1 LTPSS
6 SRKRSARPS
15 ARGPESRVDA
25 VSWGIVAVA
34 LLLLVFAPLIF
45 TDFFVGVIL
54 TKALWLGIAAASLIF
69 LASYAGMVSLGQ
81 VGLYAIAGMMF
92 ANLVAADGGLDAAW
106 NPWVAVIAA
115 LLIATLA
122 GLLFG
127 AVAARSV
134 GIYFLMITLALGV
147 LVYYFFAQV
156 TQLSGFGGVNSPEL
170 PALIGNPGADPV
182 PLFYVTLAASVLVFL
197 GIRYLVRTPFGLAMQ
212 GLRDEPDRMR
222 ALGFNVALHR
232 TLAFAAGAFIAAVAG
247 ILSVWYNQRISPG
260 SISLGQTIDILVI
273 AVIGGLYRLEGAWV
287 GAIFFALLDNYSRE
301 YTPDVGEIL
310 GPERFNT
317 LIGIIFLVIVLVSP
331 GGLVGIWEKAKE
343 RMGPSPGGR
352 RSRAGPVGGDEP
364 PPPVQQ
370 PLGPG
375 RAA

>member
-1 LTPSS
+1 LTQ
-6 SRKRSARPS
+6 RLGRA
-15 ARGPESRVDA
+15 DA
-25 VSWGIVAVA
+25 ISWAIAAVA
-34 LLLLVFAPLIF
+34 LLLLLFAPLIF

-106 NPWVAVIAA
+106 NPWVAVVAA
-115 LLIATLA
+115 LLIANLA
-122 GLLFG
+122 GLFFG

-156 TQLSGFGGVNSPEL
+156 TQLSGFGGVNDPEL
-170 PALIGNPGADPV
+170 PALIGNPAADPV
-182 PLFYVTLAASVLVFL
+182 PLFYVTMAASVLIFL

-222 ALGFNVALHR
+222 ALGYNVALHR

-260 SISLGQTIDILVI
+260 SISLGQTIDSLVI

-301 YTPDVGEIL
+301 YTPSVGDIL

-317 LIGIIFLVIVLVSP
+317 VIGIIFLVIVLISP

-343 RMGPSPGGR
+343 RMGPSSGGR
-352 RSRAGPVGGDEP
+352 RSGAGPTAGDESSQ
-364 PPPVQQ
+364 PVNE

-375 RAA
+375 RAAGSSRVS

>member
-1 LTPSS
+1 LTQ
-6 SRKRSARPS
+6 RL
-15 ARGPESRVDA
+15 GRVDV
-25 VSWGIVAVA
+25 VSWAIVAVA
-34 LLLLVFAPLIF
+34 LLLLVLAPLIF

-106 NPWVAVIAA
+106 NPWVAVIVA

-122 GLLFG
+122 GLFFG

-156 TQLSGFGGVNSPEL
+156 TQLSGFGGVNDPEL
-170 PALIGNPGADPV
+170 PALIGNPGLDPI
-182 PLFYVTLAASVLVFL
+182 PLFYVTLAASVLIFL
-197 GIRYLVRTPFGLAMQ
+197 GIRYLVRTPFGLTMQ

-222 ALGFNVALHR
+222 ALGFNVTLHR
-232 TLAFAAGAFIAAVAG
+232 TLAFTAGAFIAGVAG

-301 YTPDVGEIL
+301 YTPDVGDVL

-317 LIGIIFLVIVLVSP
+317 LIGIVFLVIVLVSP
-331 GGLVGIWEKAKE
+331 GGLVGLWDKAKE
-343 RMGPSPGGR
+343 RMGPSSPGGR
-352 RSRAGPVGGDEP
+352 RSRAGPGDGEQSSQP
-364 PPPVQQ
+364 E
-370 PLGPG
+370 PLGSGP
-375 RAA
+375 AAESSGVS

>member
-1 LTPSS
+1 LTQ
-6 SRKRSARPS
+6 RLGRA
-15 ARGPESRVDA
+15 DA
-25 VSWGIVAVA
+25 VSWAIAGVA
-34 LLLLVFAPLIF
+34 LLVLLFAPLIF

-92 ANLVAADGGLDAAW
+92 ANLVAADGGLAAAW
-106 NPWVAVIAA
+106 NPWIATVAA

-127 AVAARSV
+127 AVAARSE

-156 TQLSGFGGVNSPEL
+156 TQLSGFGGVNVPEL
-170 PALIGNPGADPV
+170 PALVGNPGADPV
-182 PLFYVTLAASVLVFL
+182 PLFYVTMAASVLIFL

-222 ALGFNVALHR
+222 ALGFNVTLHR

-247 ILSVWYNQRISPG
+247 ALSVWYNQRISPG

-273 AVIGGLYRLEGAWV
+273 AVIGGLYRIEGAWV

-301 YTPDVGEIL
+301 YTPDVGDVL

-331 GGLVGIWEKAKE
+331 GGLMGLWEKAKE
-343 RMGPSPGGR
+343 RMGPSSGGR
-352 RSRAGPVGGDEP
+352 RSGDGPPAGDESQ
-364 PPPVQQ
+364 PVKE

-375 RAA
+375 RAAGTSGVS

>member
-1 LTPSS
+1 
-6 SRKRSARPS
+6 
-15 ARGPESRVDA
+15 
-25 VSWGIVAVA
+25 VAVA
-34 LLLLVFAPLIF
+34 LLLLVLAPLIF
-45 TDFFVGVIL
+45 TDYFVSAIL

-69 LASYAGMVSLGQ
+69 LASYGGMVSLGQ
-81 VGLYAIAGMMF
+81 VGLYAIAGMMY
-92 ANLVAADGGLDAAW
+92 ANLVMADGGLDAAW
-106 NPWVAVIAA
+106 SPWVAVIAA

-156 TQLSGFGGVNSPEL
+156 TELSGFGGVNSPEL
-170 PALIGNPGADPV
+170 PALIGNPGIDPV
-182 PLFYVTLAASVLVFL
+182 PLFYVTLGASVLIFL

-222 ALGFNVALHR
+222 ALGFNVELHR
-232 TLAFAAGAFIAAVAG
+232 TLAFAVGAFIAAVAG

-301 YTPDVGEIL
+301 HTPDIGEVL

-331 GGLVGIWEKAKE
+331 GGLVGIWDKAKE
-343 RMGPSPGGR
+343 RMGPSSGGR
-352 RSRAGPVGGDEP
+352 GPRAGPAAEGE
-364 PPPVQQ
+364 PPPVQE

-375 RAA
+375 PAAGRPGVS